1 MSKSSVQ
8 ATRPPQEVKQRTKGE
23 VKGPFQERIAARMD
37 ELKMKRLEEFA
48 DHFGLG
54 RTTVYGLYH
63 GRVSPKGSVVKP
75 SVDTLVKLADALE
88 VPLHVLIYELE
99 PGARGADLITSPP
112 LQRVEVRMAGWVGAG
127 PDQTEE
133 ILDEQLWVE
142 REFARGRELLGF
154 KIRGDSMAAGRHPIY
169 DGDTVVVDR
178 NAKGHNN
185 SPVVARL
192 IDNGYVCKLLKED
205 RFSHI
210 VKLASANPEHQ
221 NGTPTAIAPEQI
233 EEIVGR
239 VVRIVHDQVFSSV

>member
-1 MSKSSVQ
+1 MQQK
-8 ATRPPQEVKQRTKGE
+8 VKEE
-23 VKGPFQERIAARMD
+23 VKGPFQVRIAARMSAFG
-37 ELKMKRLEEFA
+37 MKRLEEFA
-48 DHFGLG
+48 DYFGLG

-88 VPLHVLIYELE
+88 VPLHVLVYELE
-99 PGARGADLITSPP
+99 PEARGADLIASPP
-112 LQRVEVRMAGWVGAG
+112 LKRIEVRMAGWVGAG

-133 ILDEQLWVE
+133 ILDEQLWIE
-142 REFARGRELLGF
+142 EEFARGRELLGF

-169 DGDTVVVDR
+169 DGDTVVVDQ

-239 VVRIVHDQVFSSV
+239 VVRIVHDQTASSI